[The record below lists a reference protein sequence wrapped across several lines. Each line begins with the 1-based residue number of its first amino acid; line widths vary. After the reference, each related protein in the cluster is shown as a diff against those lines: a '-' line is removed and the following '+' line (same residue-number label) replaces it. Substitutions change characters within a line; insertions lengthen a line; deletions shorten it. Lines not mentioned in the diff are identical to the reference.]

1 MHFTYV
7 FSSLEGSKPIEQCI
21 RGGRLFL
28 IEFQPETL
36 EEDECSRSRDGEE
49 HLGSLMR
56 SHVVFFAPVRARLS
70 TQNVSHSTSIT
81 ASLFFG
87 CISRVF
93 FCLPCGQA
101 VRYSWCHFPNGL
113 CGKCLLHFCQEGGV
127 CLCAVWRLV
136 SMLPW
141 LSLKFVQDVLL
152 SICGS
157 GPDRLCESKSSG
169 RGCKKNTAITV
180 TGLVRQEFR
189 SEIIPAWMVSIKKT
203 CQSEGYVRLIFH
215 KRWQLTSTS
224 NKNGQSQTESDR
236 FFVVLSGQ
244 AQTAVEILQFIH
256 PWYYDRQLCRVMALT
271 RENR

>member
-1 MHFTYV
+1 MSFNQKRWRRT
-7 FSSLEGSKPIEQCI
+7 
-21 RGGRLFL
+21 
-28 IEFQPETL
+28 
-36 EEDECSRSRDGEE
+36 
-49 HLGSLMR
+49 
-56 SHVVFFAPVRARLS
+56 
-70 TQNVSHSTSIT
+70 NVPAAVTEKSIW
-81 ASLFFG
+81 AVSCGHMLFFSHPFVHACQHKMCLIQHPSQRHCFLG
-87 CISRVF
+87 VSLAFF

-169 RGCKKNTAITV
+169 RGCNKNTAITV

-189 SEIIPAWMVSIKKT
+189 IEIIPAWMVSIKKT

-244 AQTAVEILQFIH
+244 AQTAIEILQFIH